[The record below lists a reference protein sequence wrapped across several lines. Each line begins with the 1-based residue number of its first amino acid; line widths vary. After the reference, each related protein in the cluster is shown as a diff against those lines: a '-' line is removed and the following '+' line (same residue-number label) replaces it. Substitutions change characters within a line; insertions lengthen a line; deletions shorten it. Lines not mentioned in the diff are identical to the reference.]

1 MQTVEPFSVQV
12 FNDTMLQVSSRFDNS
27 QVTGA
32 YFIQT
37 IGLFAKLGDGDPV
50 LFEVAQAITPDEMPA
65 QSAVAPSAFVYNMQ
79 VTIQRASQLTVTV
92 NPAGTATVQDIL
104 TLNATKVDIDGGDIS
119 NTIAATFEASNA
131 SWPIP
136 AAGETIKVILG
147 KIVKYFT
154 DLNNWRSTV
163 VLIANIV
170 NNCTSTDTN
179 KPLSANQ
186 GKVLMDGKAP
196 KSHASTATTYG
207 AGNASN
213 YGHVKLSDNYT
224 SSAGAASSGVGASS
238 KAVADAYAKLNSE
251 IDKKAPKSHASTAT
265 TYGLGN
271 ANNYGH
277 VKLSDNYTSS
287 AGAASAGVAASSK
300 AVADAYAKLNS
311 AINLL
316 KTREYIDYS
325 WNSNTCDAHVYKCG
339 NILQIYL
346 HVTYSPSGLNI
357 GDLPAFT
364 EREIYS
370 VNADKWKPWVDVQKI
385 PLICDSDAYPN
396 CYFSFYADGT
406 IKLGTRE
413 TAIPANANKHFYG
426 FVCCIAKT

>member
-1 MQTVEPFSVQV
+1 
-12 FNDTMLQVSSRFDNS
+12 MLQVSSRFDNS

-79 VTIQRASQLTVTV
+79 VTIQQASQLTVTV

-196 KSHASTATTYG
+196 KNHATNSTTYG
-207 AGNASN
+207 GGTASN
-213 YGHVKLSDNYT
+213 YGHVKLSDSYT
-224 SSAGAASSGVGASS
+224 SSGGAASNSVGASS
-238 KAVADAYAKLNSE
+238 KAVADAYNNLNARLQWTPITFS
-251 IDKKAPKSHASTAT
+251 ASSTYVKSGNSWAYRMGQICICSIEFELKTQINAWGKVIIGRVSLPSQMDCFCLCHIQSTGSTAI
-265 TYGLGN
+265 LSIE
-271 ANNYGH
+271 NNNDSSEKGYDIY
-277 VKLSDNYTSS
+277 LEAYNQTIS
-287 AGAASAGVAASSK
+287 AGEWIRGF
-300 AVADAYAKLNS
+300 L
-311 AINLL
+311 
-316 KTREYIDYS
+316 
-325 WNSNTCDAHVYKCG
+325 VYF
-339 NILQIYL
+339 
-346 HVTYSPSGLNI
+346 H
-357 GDLPAFT
+357 
-364 EREIYS
+364 R
-370 VNADKWKPWVDVQKI
+370 
-385 PLICDSDAYPN
+385 
-396 CYFSFYADGT
+396 
-406 IKLGTRE
+406 
-413 TAIPANANKHFYG
+413 
-426 FVCCIAKT
+426 